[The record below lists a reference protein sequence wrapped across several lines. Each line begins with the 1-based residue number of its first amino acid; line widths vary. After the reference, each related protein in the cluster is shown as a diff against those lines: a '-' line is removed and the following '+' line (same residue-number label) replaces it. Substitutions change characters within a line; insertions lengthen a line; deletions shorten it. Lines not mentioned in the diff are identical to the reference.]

1 MLALNHSLSYQ
12 KQIVESYLTSSQ
24 NSPIS
29 TTPPTPSEFDNNH
42 HAADIRTAVNILTS
56 VHSSKLH
63 KGNNSNNNNDSTSTS
78 SSGNSLI
85 NNHHKVTKRTSSKP
99 PRQLQ
104 CFNCGIKNT
113 PLWRRTPD
121 RMHSLCN
128 ACGLYY
134 KQYHVHRPLHIIHKT
149 RTSSSKSYPYILP
162 AMKGEDDD
170 TDAMMDDM
178 SDMSSEHLGHESNYD
193 DYGLDRNCVESP
205 IYSGANSIETQNT
218 TPILSPTLPP
228 LISSP
233 SLSFDMQIQCANC
246 GQTQTPLWRKN
257 DKGQPLCN
265 ACGLYAKLHNRD
277 RPIAMRKAKIQ
288 RRRRDWN
295 KYNQLDEGSTE
306 EIESPP
312 ASSSSPRTASTP
324 PSSSTP
330 ITSSSSSSNITAT
343 TTSSPSTMP
352 YHHPY
357 LRPLVKKVSPSPDI
371 AAQALLILATAAAKF
386 ISPPFNNQNDL
397 QFKNYVDQMSKKQ
410 IQDCLMMLEQRCN
423 ILKSALV
430 KVEQRQDGD
439 KMEVDKE
446 EEKGDEGNHS

>member
-205 IYSGANSIETQNT
+205 IYT
-218 TPILSPTLPP
+218 
-228 LISSP
+228 
-233 SLSFDMQIQCANC
+233 
-246 GQTQTPLWRKN
+246 N

-357 LRPLVKKVSPSPDI
+357 LRP
-371 AAQALLILATAAAKF
+371 
-386 ISPPFNNQNDL
+386 
-397 QFKNYVDQMSKKQ
+397 
-410 IQDCLMMLEQRCN
+410 
-423 ILKSALV
+423 
-430 KVEQRQDGD
+430 
-439 KMEVDKE
+439 
-446 EEKGDEGNHS
+446 

>member
-233 SLSFDMQIQCANC
+233 SLS
-246 GQTQTPLWRKN
+246 L
-257 DKGQPLCN
+257 
-265 ACGLYAKLHNRD
+265 D

-295 KYNQLDEGSTE
+295 KYNQLDE
-306 EIESPP
+306 
-312 ASSSSPRTASTP
+312 
-324 PSSSTP
+324 
-330 ITSSSSSSNITAT
+330 
-343 TTSSPSTMP
+343 
-352 YHHPY
+352 
-357 LRPLVKKVSPSPDI
+357 
-371 AAQALLILATAAAKF
+371 
-386 ISPPFNNQNDL
+386 
-397 QFKNYVDQMSKKQ
+397 
-410 IQDCLMMLEQRCN
+410 
-423 ILKSALV
+423 
-430 KVEQRQDGD
+430 
-439 KMEVDKE
+439 
-446 EEKGDEGNHS
+446 

>member
-1 MLALNHSLSYQ
+1 MSRNVDDVRMMGLI
-12 KQIVESYLTSSQ
+12 IVNFCKVIDDNSELWSTASTETASSQ

-295 KYNQLDEGSTE
+295 KYNQLDE
-306 EIESPP
+306 
-312 ASSSSPRTASTP
+312 
-324 PSSSTP
+324 
-330 ITSSSSSSNITAT
+330 
-343 TTSSPSTMP
+343 
-352 YHHPY
+352 
-357 LRPLVKKVSPSPDI
+357 VSPSPDI

>member
-1 MLALNHSLSYQ
+1 
-12 KQIVESYLTSSQ
+12 SSQ

-205 IYSGANSIETQNT
+205 IY
-218 TPILSPTLPP
+218 
-228 LISSP
+228 
-233 SLSFDMQIQCANC
+233 
-246 GQTQTPLWRKN
+246 
-257 DKGQPLCN
+257 
-265 ACGLYAKLHNRD
+265 
-277 RPIAMRKAKIQ
+277 
-288 RRRRDWN
+288 
-295 KYNQLDEGSTE
+295 
-306 EIESPP
+306 
-312 ASSSSPRTASTP
+312 
-324 PSSSTP
+324 
-330 ITSSSSSSNITAT
+330 
-343 TTSSPSTMP
+343 
-352 YHHPY
+352 
-357 LRPLVKKVSPSPDI
+357 
-371 AAQALLILATAAAKF
+371 KF

>member
-12 KQIVESYLTSSQ
+12 KQIVESYLISSRRNSFESTASTETASSQ

-42 HAADIRTAVNILTS
+42 HAPDIRTAVNILAS

-193 DYGLDRNCVESP
+193 DYSLDRNCVESP

-295 KYNQLDEGSTE
+295 KYNQLDE
-306 EIESPP
+306 
-312 ASSSSPRTASTP
+312 
-324 PSSSTP
+324 
-330 ITSSSSSSNITAT
+330 
-343 TTSSPSTMP
+343 
-352 YHHPY
+352 
-357 LRPLVKKVSPSPDI
+357 VKKVSPSPDI